1 MSSKLAYKLNLTQCL
16 AIQANQYRS
25 VHNDYDY
32 YPELIDSRIY
42 ELQSS
47 LGDRLLKSLEIKMQR
62 EQNAYNAFLDLVGV
76 PPFHFTWDSELNEYI
91 PF

>member
-1 MSSKLAYKLNLTQCL
+1 MSSKTAYKLNLTQCL
-16 AIQANQYRS
+16 TIQANQYRS

-42 ELQSS
+42 ELQRSKDDS
-47 LGDRLLKSLEIKMQR
+47 LIKSLEIKMQR
-62 EQNAYNAFLDLVGV
+62 DQNAYNAFLDLVGV
-76 PPFHFTWDSELNEYI
+76 PTFPFTWDSELNEYI